1 MFLVR
6 LLEVG
11 FCKSWGRDGF
21 QWIPVFPDK
30 SDGLQAFV
38 IARSYRKCLGVSVA
52 CHPCCQTRMSPSRH
66 PKCSLRGEQ
75 SNLMQSD
82 GVITS
87 QVHKCGQLYRD
98 NQRIRLG
105 DFSPTAKLRA
115 GSLRIIVSSTI
126 FQKRVGITFWE
137 VAPMVRSLV
146 GMHVITLVT
155 AFRSLEMAT
164 EKAAFSAKQCLTG
177 QLNLI

>member
-82 GVITS
+82 RVITS

-98 NQRIRLG
+98 NQRIRNQAWG
-105 DFSPTAKLRA
+105 FFTHCKTQGGVTTNHRFQHDFSKEGWDYVFRGCTHGPVSCRDACDHIGNRVSIPENGHRKGCLLCKTVSDWPT
-115 GSLRIIVSSTI
+115 
-126 FQKRVGITFWE
+126 
-137 VAPMVRSLV
+137 
-146 GMHVITLVT
+146 
-155 AFRSLEMAT
+155 
-164 EKAAFSAKQCLTG
+164 
-177 QLNLI
+177 